1 MPKLA
6 GALEYFE
13 KALKV
18 RLAIYHENHPDV
30 AISYYNIGSLHCNQG
45 EYKKALECYDK
56 ALKIQLSYFDE
67 NHPDV
72 KFIKDNIE
80 YVKEMMKSQNQ

>member
-1 MPKLA
+1 M
-6 GALEYFE
+6 
-13 KALKV
+13 
-18 RLAIYHENHPDV
+18 
-30 AISYYNIGSLHCNQG
+30 AISYNNIGSLHCNQG